1 MQLFADLAK
10 ELQLQGQEVI
20 VITGFPNWPTGKL
33 YPGYQLRLWQKE
45 TIDNIQVIR
54 LFLVPDHSSSAFY
67 RIINLASFFFTT
79 IGVAMFLI
87 RKPDVIHAVQP
98 PTVGWAAWVLSCMWR
113 VPFTYE
119 VQDMWPE
126 SLAATGLIENERI
139 LRMIGWFSRWVYSRA
154 AAVRVI
160 SPGFRTNLI
169 SKGVASQK
177 IHVISNWVD
186 TTYYRPEHWNEVIAR
201 ELGFTGH
208 FNVVYAGVI
217 GVSQGLETVLE
228 AAVFLHD
235 APKIQFIIIGEGTER
250 KRLEESAK
258 ILGISNVRFLGQY
271 PSEAMS
277 GLFALADV
285 LLVQLKNSPLFRI
298 TVPHKIFAYM
308 ASGKP
313 ILAAVEG
320 DAAQVVR
327 EADAGLICEPGN
339 PIALADAVRCFA
351 AFSQREREILGENA
365 RRAACHCYNRER
377 LVGEIGAMLEV
388 VVSGKKW

>member
-1 MQLFADLAK
+1 
-10 ELQLQGQEVI
+10 
-20 VITGFPNWPTGKL
+20 
-33 YPGYQLRLWQKE
+33 
-45 TIDNIQVIR
+45 
-54 LFLVPDHSSSAFY
+54 
-67 RIINLASFFFTT
+67 
-79 IGVAMFLI
+79 
-87 RKPDVIHAVQP
+87 
-98 PTVGWAAWVLSCMWR
+98 
-113 VPFTYE
+113 
-119 VQDMWPE
+119 
-126 SLAATGLIENERI
+126 
-139 LRMIGWFSRWVYSRA
+139 
-154 AAVRVI
+154 
-160 SPGFRTNLI
+160 
-169 SKGVASQK
+169 
-177 IHVISNWVD
+177 
-186 TTYYRPEHWNEVIAR
+186 
-201 ELGFTGH
+201 
-208 FNVVYAGVI
+208 
-217 GVSQGLETVLE
+217 
-228 AAVFLHD
+228 LHD